1 MLRLSAASLCLLA
14 KRSMSVVVDE
24 ACAPRLRLA
33 LVRHGESMNNI
44 HEAVSEAAYV
54 ANRHADPD
62 LSPRGYRQADVLG
75 GFLANLTRS
84 AFLGVH
90 PIDEVWVSPH
100 RRTLLTVAPYAA
112 ASGHRPRVNTKLF
125 EAGGVYDAN
134 DAYDAFAAQGGLTRS
149 EMAARHPTYLLPDEV
164 TEDGWYA
171 PPTPGSGKE
180 TDDECRDRALGV
192 AADVRARAAA
202 LDRDLNVVAVVHYD
216 FICAFLD
223 ALVAPA
229 TRGPFLRWRH
239 WNTAI
244 TVVDVDGAT
253 GAASFVAQNAVAHLL
268 DERDPALLSGFPL

>member
-62 LSPRGYRQADVLG
+62 LSPRGYRQADALG
-75 GFLANLTRS
+75 GFLANATRS

-90 PIDEVWVSPH
+90 RVDEVWVSPH

-134 DAYDAFAAQGGLTRS
+134 DAFAARGGLARS
-149 EMAARHPTYLLPDEV
+149 EMAARHPTYLLPDDV
-164 TEDGWYA
+164 TEDGSA
-171 PPTPGSGKE
+171 E
-180 TDDECRDRALGV
+180 TNG
-192 AADVRARAAA
+192 
-202 LDRDLNVVAVVHYD
+202 YK
-216 FICAFLD
+216 
-223 ALVAPA
+223 
-229 TRGPFLRWRH
+229 LR
-239 WNTAI
+239 
-244 TVVDVDGAT
+244 T
-253 GAASFVAQNAVAHLL
+253 GAISFGVPLITNEKCAYLFVESLSRHLKRTDKSILVRHL
-268 DERDPALLSGFPL
+268 DEFYAGTF